1 MNNQTKVN
9 GLLGV
14 VSQALSDDPDIELF
28 KEGPLTLERAGRR
41 EGGFSVFVPELLSQ
55 AAELATKMHE
65 RAEAAKADGMSTQ
78 DAVSAAL
85 EEIDQHSDGLS
96 QGIVQHAIKLFLT
109 HNESGRSV
117 KIPSLMRR
125 ISAVAA
131 PDDDGSPPPL
141 GGKTTSA
148 DEDQINWFREDPLM
162 NEHHEHWHVVY
173 PYTGFPAGTPLLK
186 DQRQGEMFFY
196 MHQQMLARY
205 DAERLAVGLGRVDPL
220 SDYRAPVPVG
230 YDPGSFGV
238 FDQGTW
244 RTFPPRVADVV
255 LQDVPANKPESF
267 GAYLVSQHETLRG
280 HFEKAV
286 NDRELIASD
295 GSKVPLSGSEGS
307 DLLGATNEPSRRGV
321 NGPFY
326 GNHHGM
332 GHILISN
339 TDNPRVFDGIMA
351 WTEGNLRDPIF
362 WRWHKHVDELS
373 FNYQETQSAHT
384 FDDAPE
390 VSFSGTGG
398 LRSDAISLIRTA
410 DIPEGVELEEVGD
423 GAALAAIPTT
433 DTLRTEIR
441 DGVFTLSDN
450 TSAYSYRYLWHEG
463 FAYVFRVA
471 NDTDREILATLR
483 VFLCPLKNNGEIS
496 NEDPWL
502 NDRTL
507 WIEMDKFAVT
517 LPAQSNSV
525 IARED
530 KQSSVIRRP
539 AIESP
544 AAVTDV
550 DIPPGGQVAP
560 SDYYCE
566 CGWPYHLLLPKGT
579 QEGMNFA
586 LMVLATDGAID
597 LVPDPGSC
605 GSMSYCGAKQRYPDT
620 RPMGYPFDR
629 PLMKNV
635 AELVTQ
641 FPTFAM
647 RRIKIENRE
656 VTGPPSV

>member
-1 MNNQTKVN
+1 MSNQSKVN
-9 GLLGV
+9 GFLGV
-14 VSQALSDDPDIELF
+14 VSQARTDDPNIEILNE
-28 KEGPLTLERAGRR
+28 KSLVHERVDRSV
-41 EGGFSVFVPELLSQ
+41 GFSVFVPELLDQ

-65 RAEAAKADGMSTQ
+65 RAENARAEGASSE

-85 EEIDQHSDGLS
+85 EEVDNHADDLS
-96 QGIVQHAIKLFLT
+96 PGIVQHAIKLFLT
-109 HNESGRSV
+109 HNESGRSI

-125 ISAVAA
+125 VGAAASAAN
-131 PDDDGSPPPL
+131 GTPPPL

-148 DEDQINWFREDPLM
+148 LEDQINWFREDPLM

-173 PYTGFPAGTPLLK
+173 PYTGFPRGTPLLK

-220 SDYRAPVPVG
+220 SDYRAPVSIG
-230 YDPGSFGV
+230 YDPGAFGI

-244 RTFPPRVADVV
+244 RTFPPRAANVV
-255 LQDVPANKPESF
+255 LEDVPADKPESF
-267 GAYLVSQHETLRG
+267 GAYSVSTHETLRG

-286 NDRELIASD
+286 IDLELIDAD

-307 DLLGATNEPSRRGV
+307 DLLGATNEPSRRGL
-321 NGPFY
+321 NGAFY

-339 TDNPRVFDGIMA
+339 SQNPRVFDGIMA

-362 WRWHKHVDELS
+362 WRWHKHVDELN
-373 FNYQETQSAHT
+373 FNYQETQTSHT
-384 FDDAPE
+384 FDDAPK
-390 VSFSGTGG
+390 VTFSGSGR
-398 LRSDAISLIRTA
+398 LRSDAISVIRTA
-410 DIPEGVELEEVGD
+410 DIPEGVELDAVSD
-423 GAALAAIPTT
+423 GSTLGMIPTT

-441 DGVFTLSDN
+441 DGIFTLSDG

-463 FAYVFRVA
+463 FTYVFRMA
-471 NDTDREILATLR
+471 NDTDEEILTTLR
-483 VFLCPLKNNGEIS
+483 VFLCPLKKGGELS
-496 NEDPWL
+496 AADPWL

-517 LPAQSNSV
+517 IPANSSSIIV
-525 IARED
+525 RED

-544 AAVTDV
+544 AAITDI
-550 DIPPGGQVAP
+550 DIPPGGDVAP
-560 SDYYCE
+560 SDFYCE

-579 QEGMNFA
+579 SKGMEFA
-586 LMVLATDGAID
+586 LMVIATDGAID

-629 PLMKNV
+629 PLSTNI
-635 AELVTQ
+635 ADLVSAL
-641 FPTFAM
+641 PTFAM
-647 RRIKIENRE
+647 RRITIKSADLTEA
-656 VTGPPSV
+656 PSV